1 MAGGSRRVVIA
12 AMVGNA
18 ALAMTKLMAAAVT
31 GSVAMVA
38 TAIQSAVDAGTQ
50 AGVLFG
56 LRAGRPADARHAFGY
71 GRDIYFWAFVVAIL
85 LFAFGAGIAVDRG
98 LAQMRNPQPVTEA
111 FRAYWVLALALVFEG
126 AALAMAWRAVEREPD
141 GRPVWQ
147 AMRAETDPVF
157 VTALFGKGAGLLGLA
172 VAFLGLLL
180 ADRFGMPGAD
190 GAASVAIGVILA
202 ATALMLA
209 VQTRGL
215 LIGEAASDALIEDI
229 IGVAGQA
236 AFVDGVNEA
245 RTMHFGPA
253 DVLVNLSV
261 DARDHLTAGVVEAGI
276 AALEAEI
283 MRRHPEVS
291 RVFIEIQKAR
301 DSDSLPFPG
310 DAPEPV

>member
-1 MAGGSRRVVIA
+1 
-12 AMVGNA
+12 
-18 ALAMTKLMAAAVT
+18 
-31 GSVAMVA
+31 
-38 TAIQSAVDAGTQ
+38 
-50 AGVLFG
+50 
-56 LRAGRPADARHAFGY
+56 
-71 GRDIYFWAFVVAIL
+71 
-85 LFAFGAGIAVDRG
+85 
-98 LAQMRNPQPVTEA
+98 
-111 FRAYWVLALALVFEG
+111 
-126 AALAMAWRAVEREPD
+126 
-141 GRPVWQ
+141 
-147 AMRAETDPVF
+147 MRAETDPVF
-157 VTALFGKGAGLLGLA
+157 LAALFGKGAGLLGLA

-229 IGVAGQA
+229 IGVAGRA

-261 DARDHLTAGVVEAGI
+261 DARDQLTAGVVEAGI

-301 DSDSLPFPG
+301 NSDSLPFPG

>member
-18 ALAMTKLMAAAVT
+18 ALAMTKLMASAVT
-31 GSVAMVA
+31 GSVAMAA

-50 AGVLFG
+50 AGLLFG
-56 LRAGRPADARHAFGY
+56 LRAGRPVDARRAFGY

-85 LFAFGAGIAVDRG
+85 LFAFGAGIAVYRG
-98 LAQMRNPQPVTEA
+98 IAQMRNPQPVTEA

-141 GRPVWQ
+141 GTPVWQ

-157 VTALFGKGAGLLGLA
+157 LTALFGKSAGLLGLA
-172 VAFLGLLL
+172 VAFLGVLL

-310 DAPEPV
+310 DAPEPI